1 MPFLDKHAI
10 SYYNPQVD
18 DWYPELVQQEAKAKE
33 AASVLLFVFSSQ
45 TRAVSSMVEVAV
57 NAASRA
63 ASLVVVLEPVAK
75 GAVIAGTPIDDNQWL
90 DLTKARAAL
99 RRVLTREGVPV
110 FSSLDQALPHV
121 ARMAKHNRPEQC
133 QRQQQRQA
141 ERMPGAT
148 ALPFLHQHETH
159 IRANARGMTALI
171 EAAYILSKSPRQQP
185 PFCRHAVVVED
196 VPAGAVLGGCVVDEA
211 QRKDLNRG
219 RAYLRDAARE
229 LGMQH
234 CVWSSWSQYAAC

>member
-1 MPFLDKHAI
+1 MLVCPDVSVCLSVFVCAMCGFLRV
-10 SYYNPQVD
+10 SCFVFT
-18 DWYPELVQQEAKAKE
+18 
-33 AASVLLFVFSSQ
+33 VLLLACFFLSFFFFFFFFLLC
-45 TRAVSSMVEVAV
+45 T
-57 NAASRA
+57 ASRA

-90 DLTKARAAL
+90 DLTKCVVVWLCGCVVVWLCGCVFVCLCATHTHTHSLALAPHPPLLPLTLVLLSLLHRRARAAL

-148 ALPFLHQHETH
+148 ALPFQHQHETH

-171 EAAYILSKSPRQQP
+171 E
-185 PFCRHAVVVED
+185 V
-196 VPAGAVLGGCVVDEA
+196 G
-211 QRKDLNRG
+211 
-219 RAYLRDAARE
+219 
-229 LGMQH
+229 
-234 CVWSSWSQYAAC
+234 

>member
-1 MPFLDKHAI
+1 MLLVLFCTHPPLFFFDWLAVAFQGSKKLKATAALDFILNSLVCIAALQCTRLYSPHCPNTCLFLCVWLCGCVFVCLCATHTHTHSLALA
-10 SYYNPQVD
+10 PH
-18 DWYPELVQQEAKAKE
+18 PPLLPLTL
-33 AASVLLFVFSSQ
+33 VLL
-45 TRAVSSMVEVAV
+45 
-57 NAASRA
+57 
-63 ASLVVVLEPVAK
+63 SLLHRR
-75 GAVIAGTPIDDNQWL
+75 
-90 DLTKARAAL
+90 ARAAL

-171 EAAYILSKSPRQQP
+171 E
-185 PFCRHAVVVED
+185 V
-196 VPAGAVLGGCVVDEA
+196 G
-211 QRKDLNRG
+211 
-219 RAYLRDAARE
+219 
-229 LGMQH
+229 
-234 CVWSSWSQYAAC
+234 